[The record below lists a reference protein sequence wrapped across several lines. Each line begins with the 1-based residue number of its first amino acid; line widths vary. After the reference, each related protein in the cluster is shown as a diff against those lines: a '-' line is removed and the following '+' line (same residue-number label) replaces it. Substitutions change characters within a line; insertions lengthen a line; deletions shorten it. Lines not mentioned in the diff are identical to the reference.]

1 MLSIRAASNPGRR
14 HSQGNLPEIFRE
26 IPSLPQ
32 VGSKRLIP
40 FAVNSPP
47 ALRTGAHPRDQQHS
61 NTVPDWPG
69 AVARL

>member
-1 MLSIRAASNPGRR
+1 
-14 HSQGNLPEIFRE
+14 
-26 IPSLPQ
+26 LPQ
-32 VGSKRLIP
+32 IASKRLIP